1 MNHSTTANGTR
12 PATSSAAATVAAGP
26 REGSDPRLVL
36 ADRVEQLYSQLPLGI
51 AATIVIG
58 LIGALELREGR
69 IIELVLFWGSLLL
82 LVSALHAVLYFAY
95 RRRADKLEQGE
106 QWLRWLGIGAF
117 AAGVTWGFGASVFFP
132 SHADE
137 RQVFLAFLLS
147 GVMSGGIPV
156 YAASWPIF
164 AAYAA
169 GIAIPFTYVL
179 ATFGNRLFVEIA
191 LLVPLFYGV
200 SVAIAYRLN
209 RVFHSGYRLRH
220 AYGKLTD
227 DYGVLNQRL
236 ELQLVELDEARRQ
249 VEASGRKLAL
259 FAERAPIA
267 VLEID
272 PRGIVTE
279 VNHAAELLFGYAA
292 AELIGAQFKRLVIP
306 DFHAEFDGHWRQM
319 TETRQPLAGLRI
331 RNPRRDGIAVV
342 CEWTVAPL
350 VNPEGDIV
358 SVIAQGQDVTRQI
371 EAERMKKEFT
381 STLSHEL
388 RTPLTSIIGSLQL
401 LNSGVAGELSRD
413 VSELTLVAERNG
425 QRLLDIIN
433 DLLDIE
439 KIESGTISMAPEA
452 LAIDGL
458 VREAIVLNEGFGER
472 FKVRFESRGELP
484 GREVYVDRKRLLQVM
499 TNLLSNAAKF
509 SPEWGKVDITLEESG
524 ANIRVGVHDRGPGIP
539 EEFRSRIFGRFA
551 QADSTAAREK
561 GGTGLGLAICR
572 RMIEL
577 MHGRIG
583 FEDRAGGGTTFWFE
597 LPKHPRKEH

>member
-1 MNHSTTANGTR
+1 
-12 PATSSAAATVAAGP
+12 
-26 REGSDPRLVL
+26 
-36 ADRVEQLYSQLPLGI
+36 
-51 AATIVIG
+51 
-58 LIGALELREGR
+58 
-69 IIELVLFWGSLLL
+69 
-82 LVSALHAVLYFAY
+82 
-95 RRRADKLEQGE
+95 
-106 QWLRWLGIGAF
+106 
-117 AAGVTWGFGASVFFP
+117 
-132 SHADE
+132 
-137 RQVFLAFLLS
+137 
-147 GVMSGGIPV
+147 MSGGIPV

-220 AYGKLTD
+220 AYGKLTK
-227 DYGVLNQRL
+227 DYSVLNQRL
-236 ELQLVELDEARRQ
+236 ELQLVELEEARRQ

-272 PRGIVTE
+272 PQGIVTA

-292 AELIGAQFKRLVIP
+292 AELIGGHVKRLVLP
-306 DFHAEFDGHWRQM
+306 EYHAEFDGHWMQM
-319 TETRQPLAGLRI
+319 TETRQSLAGLRI
-331 RNPRRDGIAVV
+331 RNPRRDGIALV
-342 CEWTVAPL
+342 CEWTVTPL

-401 LNSGVAGELSRD
+401 VNSGVAGGLSSD

-433 DLLDIE
+433 DILDIE
-439 KIESGTISMAPEA
+439 KIESGTISMVPEA

-472 FKVRFESRGELP
+472 FKVRFEARGELP
-484 GREVYVDRKRLLQVM
+484 GREVYADRKRLLQVM

-551 QADSTAAREK
+551 QADSTASRQK
-561 GGTGLGLAICR
+561 SGTGLGLAICK

-597 LPKHPRKEH
+597 LPKHPRKEP

>member
-1 MNHSTTANGTR
+1 MNHSTIANGTQ
-12 PATSSAAATVAAGP
+12 PATGGSAALAAAGL
-26 REGSDPRLVL
+26 RDRSDPRLVL

-58 LIGALELREGR
+58 LIAALELREGR

-82 LVSALHAVLYFAY
+82 LVSALHAALYFAY
-95 RRRADKLEQGE
+95 RRSADKLEQGE

-164 AAYAA
+164 AVYAA

-220 AYGKLTD
+220 AYGKLTE

-236 ELQLVELDEARRQ
+236 ERQLVELDEARRQ

-272 PRGIVTE
+272 PQGIVTA

-292 AELIGAQFKRLVIP
+292 AELIGAHVKRLVLP
-306 DFHAEFDGHWRQM
+306 EYHAEFDGHWR
-319 TETRQPLAGLRI
+319 RQ
-331 RNPRRDGIAVV
+331 
-342 CEWTVAPL
+342 T
-350 VNPEGDIV
+350 
-358 SVIAQGQDVTRQI
+358 

-388 RTPLTSIIGSLQL
+388 RTPLTSIIGALQL
-401 LNSGVAGELSRD
+401 LNSGVAGELSKD

-433 DLLDIE
+433 DILDIE
-439 KIESGTISMAPEA
+439 KIESGRLSMTPEV

-472 FKVRFESRGELP
+472 FKVRFEARGELP
-484 GREVYVDRKRLLQVM
+484 GREVYADRK
-499 TNLLSNAAKF
+499 
-509 SPEWGKVDITLEESG
+509 
-524 ANIRVGVHDRGPGIP
+524 
-539 EEFRSRIFGRFA
+539 
-551 QADSTAAREK
+551 
-561 GGTGLGLAICR
+561 

-597 LPKHPRKEH
+597 LPKHPRKEP

>member
-1 MNHSTTANGTR
+1 MNHSTTAS
-12 PATSSAAATVAAGP
+12 ATQAATGSTAAKVAAGP
-26 REGSDPRLVL
+26 RERSDPRLVL

-51 AATIVIG
+51 AATVVIG
-58 LIGALELREGR
+58 LIAALELREGR
-69 IIELVLFWGSLLL
+69 ILELVLFWGGLLL
-82 LVSALHAVLYFAY
+82 LVSALHAALYFAY
-95 RRRADKLEQGE
+95 RRSADKLEQGE

-164 AAYAA
+164 A
-169 GIAIPFTYVL
+169 TYVL

-220 AYGKLTD
+220 AYGKLTE
-227 DYGVLNQRL
+227 DYSVLNQRL
-236 ELQLVELDEARRQ
+236 ELQLVELEEARRQ

-272 PRGIVTE
+272 PQGIVTA

-292 AELIGAQFKRLVIP
+292 AELIGGHVKRLVLP
-306 DFHAEFDGHWRQM
+306 EFHAEFDGHWTRM
-319 TETRQPLAGLRI
+319 TETRQPLAGIRI
-331 RNPRRDGIAVV
+331 RNSRRDGIELV
-342 CEWTVAPL
+342 CEWTVTPL

-388 RTPLTSIIGSLQL
+388 RTPLTSIIGALQL
-401 LNSGVAGELSRD
+401 VNSGVAGELSRD

-433 DLLDIE
+433 DILDIE
-439 KIESGTISMAPEA
+439 KIEDVVDDVEQA
-452 LAIDGL
+452 LAVALGDQGQL
-458 VREAIVLNEGFGER
+458 AHV
-472 FKVRFESRGELP
+472 SR
-484 GREVYVDRKRLLQVM
+484 Q
-499 TNLLSNAAKF
+499 
-509 SPEWGKVDITLEESG
+509 
-524 ANIRVGVHDRGPGIP
+524 
-539 EEFRSRIFGRFA
+539 
-551 QADSTAAREK
+551 
-561 GGTGLGLAICR
+561 LAG
-572 RMIEL
+572 
-577 MHGRIG
+577 H
-583 FEDRAGGGTTFWFE
+583 A
-597 LPKHPRKEH
+597 

>member
-1 MNHSTTANGTR
+1 MNHSTTASDTQ
-12 PATSSAAATVAAGP
+12 PATGSTAARIAAGR
-26 REGSDPRLVL
+26 RERSAPRLVL

-51 AATIVIG
+51 AATVVIG
-58 LIGALELREGR
+58 LISALELREGR
-69 IIELVLFWGSLLL
+69 IIELVAFWGGLLL
-82 LVSALHAVLYFAY
+82 LVSALHAALYFAY
-95 RRRADKLEQGE
+95 RRSADKLVQGE

-169 GIAIPFTYVL
+169 GFAIPFTYVL
-179 ATFGNRLFVEIA
+179 ATFGNRLFAEIA

-220 AYGKLTD
+220 AYGKLTE
-227 DYGVLNQRL
+227 DYSVLNQRL
-236 ELQLVELDEARRQ
+236 ELQLVELEEARRQ

-272 PRGIVTE
+272 PQGIVTA

-292 AELIGAQFKRLVIP
+292 GELIGGHVKRLVLP
-306 DFHAEFDGHWRQM
+306 ELHAEFDGHWMRM

-331 RNPRRDGIAVV
+331 RNPRRD
-342 CEWTVAPL
+342 
-350 VNPEGDIV
+350 
-358 SVIAQGQDVTRQI
+358 S
-371 EAERMKKEFT
+371 
-381 STLSHEL
+381 
-388 RTPLTSIIGSLQL
+388 
-401 LNSGVAGELSRD
+401 
-413 VSELTLVAERNG
+413 
-425 QRLLDIIN
+425 IN
-433 DLLDIE
+433 DILDIE
-439 KIESGTISMAPEA
+439 KIESGTISMAPEV

-472 FKVRFESRGELP
+472 FKVRFETRGELP
-484 GREVYVDRKRLLQVM
+484 GREVYADRKRLLQVM

-509 SPEWGKVDITLEESG
+509 SPEWGKVEIALEESD

-551 QADSTAAREK
+551 QADSTPSRQK
-561 GGTGLGLAICR
+561 GGTGLGLAICK

-597 LPKHPRKEH
+597 LPKHPRKEP

>member
-1 MNHSTTANGTR
+1 MNHSTTASGTQA
-12 PATSSAAATVAAGP
+12 ATGSAAAGVAAGS
-26 REGSDPRLVL
+26 RERSDPRVVL

-51 AATIVIG
+51 AATVVIG
-58 LIGALELREGR
+58 LISALELREGR
-69 IIELVLFWGSLLL
+69 IIELVAFWGGLLL
-82 LVSALHAVLYFAY
+82 LVSALHAALYFAY
-95 RRRADKLEQGE
+95 RRSADKLAQGE

-179 ATFGNRLFVEIA
+179 ATFGNRLFAEIA

-220 AYGKLTD
+220 AYGKLTE
-227 DYGVLNQRL
+227 DYSVLNQRL
-236 ELQLVELDEARRQ
+236 ELQLVELEEARRQ

-272 PRGIVTE
+272 PQGIVTA
-279 VNHAAELLFGYAA
+279 VNHAA
-292 AELIGAQFKRLVIP
+292 
-306 DFHAEFDGHWRQM
+306 
-319 TETRQPLAGLRI
+319 
-331 RNPRRDGIAVV
+331 
-342 CEWTVAPL
+342 
-350 VNPEGDIV
+350 
-358 SVIAQGQDVTRQI
+358 
-371 EAERMKKEFT
+371 
-381 STLSHEL
+381 
-388 RTPLTSIIGSLQL
+388 
-401 LNSGVAGELSRD
+401 ELSRD
-413 VSELTLVAERNG
+413 VSELTLVAERNA

-433 DLLDIE
+433 DILDIE
-439 KIESGTISMAPEA
+439 KIESGTISMAPEV

-472 FKVRFESRGELP
+472 FKVRFEARGELP
-484 GREVYVDRKRLLQVM
+484 GREVYADRKRLLQVM

-509 SPEWGKVDITLEESG
+509 SPEWGKVEITLEESD
-524 ANIRVGVHDRGPGIP
+524 ANIRVGV
-539 EEFRSRIFGRFA
+539 
-551 QADSTAAREK
+551 
-561 GGTGLGLAICR
+561 
-572 RMIEL
+572 
-577 MHGRIG
+577 
-583 FEDRAGGGTTFWFE
+583 
-597 LPKHPRKEH
+597 